1 MTFQPMISNAARKN
15 YDILRDFL
23 KRISYKPGWTISIS
37 EEPTVYGF
45 VVTVNYEGYESE
57 NSGFSPLAKED
68 RQVTAVRAR
77 LMGKTIRHPE
87 MRCYSRNFDMLSLD
101 TIPPEHIIRYVIADT
116 IKQAEIFEFERWF
129 KVEGYRV
136 FGE

>member
-1 MTFQPMISNAARKN
+1 MISNAARKN

-37 EEPTVYGF
+37 EETNVYGF
-45 VVTVNYEGYESE
+45 VVTVNYESYESE
-57 NSGFSPLAKED
+57 NSIDTPIAGGNKQATLVA
-68 RQVTAVRAR
+68 AR
-77 LMGKTIRHPE
+77 LLGKTFQKPE
-87 MRCYSRNFDMLSLD
+87 KRCFSRQFDMLSLD

-116 IKQAEIFEFERWF
+116 IKQAEILEFERWF
-129 KVEGYRV
+129 KVEGCRV